1 MKILTQFSFLI
12 LSGGILFSSET
23 LAGAT
28 KTVNG
33 LAVMARMGQ
42 AAFAQDER
50 VGLTVTVKNTTA
62 NVVRLNATQFL
73 ESTTFGRYQF
83 AHHRYRR

>member
-33 LAVMARMGQ
+33 LAVTVRMGQ

-50 VGLTVTVKNTTA
+50 VG
-62 NVVRLNATQFL
+62 
-73 ESTTFGRYQF
+73 
-83 AHHRYRR
+83 